1 MTLVLLSG
9 GLDSA
14 VLLSYIGN
22 QGGLPGE
29 VVVPVHI
36 RCGYAWELAEA
47 HCIQRL
53 MKSALA
59 PRIKPLRSLHFD
71 MKDVLPEGHWA
82 LTGLAP
88 AWDTADE
95 EVYLL
100 GRNITLLSKAA
111 ILASQLK
118 IRKIAI
124 GTLKGNPFPDA
135 TPVFLQAMGRALTL
149 GLAHDIQILTPF
161 AEWTK
166 VDIVKE
172 ARRVG
177 LPFDLTISCK
187 MPIGG
192 RHCGQCS
199 KCRERHD
206 AFVKANLIDPTDY
219 ATRAFVDLGKLN
231 PPLSGSSKPN

>member
-14 VLLSYIGN
+14 VLVSYIGN
-22 QGGLPGE
+22 AGE
-29 VVVPVHI
+29 PVTPVHI
-36 RCGYAWELAEA
+36 RCGYAWEPAEA

-59 PRIKPLRSLHFD
+59 PRLKPLVTLHFD
-71 MKDVLPEGHWA
+71 MRDILPEGHWA
-82 LTGLAP
+82 LTGIAP
-88 AWDTADE
+88 PYDTADE
-95 EVYLL
+95 EVYLQ

-111 ILASQLK
+111 VLASQLK
-118 IRKIAI
+118 IKKIAI
-124 GTLKGNPFPDA
+124 GLLKGNPFPDA
-135 TPVFLQAMGRALTL
+135 TPAFLTAMGRALTL
-149 GLAHDIQILTPF
+149 GLAADIQIQTPF
-161 AEWTK
+161 ATWTK
-166 VDIVKE
+166 ADIVKE

-177 LPFDLTISCK
+177 LPLDLTMSCM

-206 AFVKANLIDPTDY
+206 GFVKAAQIDPTDY
-219 ATRAFVDLGKLN
+219 ATRAFVDLGRLG
-231 PPLSGSSKPN
+231 SGSPKPH

>member
-22 QGGLPGE
+22 TGE
-29 VVVPVHI
+29 EVTPVHI

-59 PRIKPLRSLHFD
+59 PRIKPLRTIHFD
-71 MKDVLPEGHWA
+71 MRDILPEGHWA
-82 LTGLAP
+82 LTGIAP
-88 AWDTADE
+88 AYNTDDE
-95 EVYLL
+95 EVYLT

-111 ILASQLK
+111 VLASQLNIK
-118 IRKIAI
+118 KIAI
-124 GTLKGNPFPDA
+124 GLLQGNPFPDA
-135 TPVFLQAMGRALTL
+135 TPMFLTAMGRALTL
-149 GLAHDIQILTPF
+149 GLAHDIQIQTPF
-161 AEWTK
+161 ATWTK
-166 VDIVKE
+166 ADIVKE
-172 ARRVG
+172 AKRVG
-177 LPFDLTISCK
+177 LPLDLTISCM

-206 AFVKANLIDPTDY
+206 GFVKANLPDPTDY
-219 ATRAFVDLGKLN
+219 ATRAFVDLGRLN
-231 PPLSGSSKPN
+231 PGRAERSDV

>member
-22 QGGLPGE
+22 QGGG
-29 VVVPVHI
+29 VQPVHI

-59 PRIKPLRSLHFD
+59 PKMKPLRTIHFD
-71 MKDVLPEGHWA
+71 MRDVLPEGHWA

-88 AWDTADE
+88 QYNTDDE
-95 EVYLL
+95 EVYLI

-111 ILASQLK
+111 VLAAQLK
-118 IRKIAI
+118 INKIAI
-124 GTLKGNPFPDA
+124 GLLKGNPFPDA
-135 TPVFLQAMGRALTL
+135 TPAYLQAMGRALTL
-149 GLAHDIQILTPF
+149 GLAHDIQIQTPF
-161 AEWTK
+161 ATWTK
-166 VDIVKE
+166 ADVVKE

-177 LPFDLTISCK
+177 MPLDLTISCI

-192 RHCGQCS
+192 RHCGRCS

-206 AFVKANLIDPTDY
+206 GFVKANLPDPTDY
-219 ATRAFVDLGKLN
+219 STRAFVDLGKLN
-231 PPLSGSSKPN
+231 PGRGAR

>member
-22 QGGLPGE
+22 QGDRGE
-29 VVVPVHI
+29 EVVPVHI
-36 RCGYAWELAEA
+36 RCGYAWEPAEA

-59 PRIKPLRSLHFD
+59 PRIKPLRTIHFD
-71 MKDVLPEGHWA
+71 MRDVLPEGHWA
-82 LTGLAP
+82 LTGIAP
-88 AWDTADE
+88 AYDTQDE
-95 EVYLL
+95 EVYLV

-111 ILASQLK
+111 VLAAQLK
-118 IRKIAI
+118 IKKIAI
-124 GTLKGNPFPDA
+124 GLLKGNPFPDA
-135 TPVFLQAMGRALTL
+135 TPAFLQAMGRALTL
-149 GLAHDIQILTPF
+149 GLAADIQILTPF
-161 AEWTK
+161 ATWTK
-166 VDIVKE
+166 TDIVVE

-177 LPFDLTISCK
+177 MPLDLTISCM

-192 RHCGQCS
+192 RHCGRCS

-206 AFVKANLIDPTDY
+206 GFVKANLLDPTDY
-219 ATRAFVDLGKLN
+219 ATRAFVDLGRLG
-231 PPLSGSSKPN
+231 SGSPKPN

>member
-14 VLLSYIGN
+14 LLIPYIGN
-22 QGGLPGE
+22 AGE
-29 VVVPVHI
+29 PITPVHI
-36 RCGYAWELAEA
+36 RCGYAWEPAEA

-59 PRIKPLRSLHFD
+59 PRLRPLQTIHFD
-71 MKDVLPEGHWA
+71 MRDILPPGHWA
-82 LTGLAP
+82 LTGIAP
-88 AWDTADE
+88 PYDTADE
-95 EVYLL
+95 EVYLQ

-111 ILASQLK
+111 VLASQLK
-118 IRKIAI
+118 IKKIAI
-124 GTLKGNPFPDA
+124 GLLKGNPFPDA
-135 TPVFLQAMGRALTL
+135 TPAFLTAMGRALTL
-149 GLAHDIQILTPF
+149 GLAADIQIQTPF
-161 AEWTK
+161 ATWTK
-166 VDIVKE
+166 ADVVKE

-177 LPFDLTISCK
+177 LPFDLTMSCM

-206 AFVKANLIDPTDY
+206 GFVKAAQIDPTDY
-219 ATRAFVDLGKLN
+219 ATRAFVDLGRLN
-231 PPLSGSSKPN
+231 PGRTRA

>member
-14 VLLSYIGN
+14 LLIPYIGN
-22 QGGLPGE
+22 AGE
-29 VVVPVHI
+29 PITPVHI
-36 RCGYAWELAEA
+36 RCGYAWEPAEA

-59 PRIKPLRSLHFD
+59 PRLKPLLTIHFD
-71 MKDVLPEGHWA
+71 MRDILPEGHWA
-82 LTGLAP
+82 LTGIAP
-88 AWDTADE
+88 RYDTADE
-95 EVYLL
+95 EVYLQ

-111 ILASQLK
+111 VLASQLK
-118 IRKIAI
+118 IKKIAI
-124 GTLKGNPFPDA
+124 GLLKGNPFPDA
-135 TPVFLQAMGRALTL
+135 TPAFLTAMGRALTL
-149 GLAHDIQILTPF
+149 GLAADIQIQTPF
-161 AEWTK
+161 ATWTK
-166 VDIVKE
+166 ADVVKE

-177 LPFDLTISCK
+177 LPFDLTMSCM

-206 AFVKANLIDPTDY
+206 GFVKAAQIDPTDY
-219 ATRAFVDLGKLN
+219 ATRAFVDLGRLN
-231 PPLSGSSKPN
+231 PGRTRA

>member
-22 QGGLPGE
+22 AGE
-29 VVVPVHI
+29 PITPVHV
-36 RCGYAWELAEA
+36 RCGYAWEYAEA
-47 HCIQRL
+47 HCIERL

-59 PRIKPLRSLHFD
+59 PRLKPLCTIHVD
-71 MKDVLPEGHWA
+71 MRDILPEGHWA
-82 LTGLAP
+82 LTGIAP
-88 AWDTADE
+88 AYDTDDE
-95 EVYLL
+95 EVYLA

-111 ILASQLK
+111 VLASQLR

-124 GTLKGNPFPDA
+124 GLLKGNPFPDA
-135 TPVFLQAMGRALTL
+135 TPAFLTAMGRALTL
-149 GLAHDIQILTPF
+149 GLAHDITIQTPF

-166 VDIVKE
+166 SDVVRQ
-172 ARRVG
+172 ARTVG
-177 LPFDLTISCK
+177 LPLDLTISCM

-206 AFVKANLIDPTDY
+206 GFVKANLPDPTDY
-219 ATRAFVDLGKLN
+219 ATRAFVDLGRLG
-231 PPLSGSSKPN
+231 SGSPKPY